1 MKGCT
6 LSEDALLKVLLHAAK
21 HPTTAVN
28 GVLLGTVTGGEG
40 AAEVAITDAIPTC
53 HSFISLAPVLEA
65 ALSQLEAH
73 AKEQQGTQPGLR
85 IVGYYQANE
94 RLSDGELGAGRRYAD
109 RIEAAW
115 PNSVVLLLDG
125 PALQAELAQ
134 QTAAEGQAGGSG
146 SGEQPVVQLFAKD
159 GGRWAKVA
167 AGGSSSF
174 RCPTSGVVA
183 RFAQLLG
190 EGRHQQVRD
199 FEEHLEDIAV
209 DWLNPTLL
217 VGPA

>member
-1 MKGCT
+1 MKSCT

-28 GVLLGTVTGGEG
+28 GVLLGTVSGGDG
-40 AAEVAITDAIPTC
+40 AAEVSVTDAVPAC

-73 AKEQQGTQPGLR
+73 AKEQQGTQSGLR

-94 RLSDGELGAGRRYAD
+94 RLSDGELGAGRRFAD

-115 PNSVVLLLDG
+115 PHSVALLLDG
-125 PALQAELAQ
+125 PALQAGLAQ
-134 QTAAEGQAGGSG
+134 LTAAEGQAGGSG
-146 SGEQPVVQLFAKD
+146 GSEQPVAQLFAKD
-159 GGRWAKVA
+159 GGRWTKVA
-167 AGGSSSF
+167 AGGSGGF
-174 RCPTSGVVA
+174 RCPTSGVVS

-190 EGRHQQVRD
+190 EGRHQQLHD
-199 FEEHLEDIAV
+199 FEEHLDDIAL

-217 VGPA
+217 AGPA